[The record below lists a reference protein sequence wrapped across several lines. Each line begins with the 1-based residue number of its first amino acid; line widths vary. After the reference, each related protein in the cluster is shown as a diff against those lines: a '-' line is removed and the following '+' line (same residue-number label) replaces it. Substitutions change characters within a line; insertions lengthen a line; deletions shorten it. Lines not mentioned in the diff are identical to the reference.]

1 MIDWRESIAGA
12 ILAVIIILAM
22 LFLSGCASTFQ
33 GLCLVQSVGITDG
46 GLNAIAVQCE
56 RVE

>member
-1 MIDWRESIAGA
+1 MIDWRESIAGG

-22 LFLSGCASTFQ
+22 LFLSGCANVFQ
-33 GLCLVQSVGITDG
+33 GVCLVQAIGITEG

-56 RVE
+56 AVE